1 MNMLVN
7 ISENKDRQIREKLK
21 KNGSFSDAISDED
34 IDDTGKL
41 SSPWHATQLGL
52 YIAYLNNCFVV
63 SALANTHHKVREM
76 KTARFQTPCP
86 TKISIISEN

>member
-41 SSPWHATQLGL
+41 SSP
-52 YIAYLNNCFVV
+52 
-63 SALANTHHKVREM
+63 
-76 KTARFQTPCP
+76 
-86 TKISIISEN
+86 